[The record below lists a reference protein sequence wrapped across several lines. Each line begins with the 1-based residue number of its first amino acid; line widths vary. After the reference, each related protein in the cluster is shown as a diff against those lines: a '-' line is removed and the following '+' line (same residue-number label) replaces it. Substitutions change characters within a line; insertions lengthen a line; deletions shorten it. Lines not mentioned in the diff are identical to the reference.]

1 MTTADVISNQGKPF
15 LANIITA
22 ILYTT
27 VVGGL
32 LSAIGGLL
40 QVANANDIAELGAK
54 IASYDPM
61 AIITGIIALI
71 IIGVFVWVFSW
82 VNAKLKA
89 LLSGKK
95 GTVKLNK
102 RPAVLAFAGAGLLF
116 TFLFYSLNAMFSAFG
131 GAEVNVLDGQTLLSA
146 VLQFRVD
153 IIIVSLVGLGIVG
166 WLIGLVGKHIPDVSE
181 SLPHTITKV

>member
-1 MTTADVISNQGKPF
+1 MKANAVTNQGKPF

-27 VVGGL
+27 VVGAL

-40 QVANANDIAELGAK
+40 QVANANDIAELGSK

-61 AIITGIIALI
+61 AIITGLIALI
-71 IIGVFVWVFSW
+71 IIGVFVWIFAW

-95 GTVKLNK
+95 GTIKMNK
-102 RPAVLAFAGAGLLF
+102 RPAVLAFAGAGLVF
-116 TFLFYSLNAMFSAFG
+116 TFLFYALNAMFSAFG
-131 GAEVNVLDGQTLLSA
+131 GATVNVLDGQTLLSA
-146 VLQFRVD
+146 IIQFRVD
-153 IIIVSLVGLGIVG
+153 IIIVSLLGLGIVG
-166 WLIGLVGKHIPDVSE
+166 WLIGLVGKHIPDVSD
-181 SLPHTITKV
+181 SLPDAITKV